1 MVAVILLLLRQQ
13 GVTTFFGNPRASA
26 SSSQPSPAVTPQL
39 GPRHKL
45 NYQQWL
51 NILSSEAK
59 VAASKQPQH
68 LTVLLGDSLSI
79 WFPQELLPTDRNWLN
94 QGISGETSAGVLE
107 RVGLLDQVQ
116 PQTILLMIGIN
127 DLIKG
132 VSDETILNNQRQ
144 ILRYLRRIH
153 PQTQI
158 VAQSILPHA
167 GAETTWEGREKLL
180 AISNQRISQLNQK
193 LQALATE
200 EGVNYLHLY
209 PLFTDER
216 GNLRPDFTTDGL
228 HLNDRG
234 YLIWRSALLMEGERG
249 RVGEGK
255 SRGKGLN

>member
-13 GVTTFFGNPRASA
+13 GMTNFFGTNQTSLGAYP
-26 SSSQPSPAVTPQL
+26 QVSPVATPQL

-59 VAASKQPQH
+59 IAAGKHPAH
-68 LTVLLGDSLSI
+68 LTVLLGDSLSM

-94 QGISGETSAGVLE
+94 QGISGETSAGVLQ
-107 RVGLLDQVQ
+107 RVALLDQIQ

-132 VSDETILNNQRQ
+132 VSNETILNNQRQ
-144 ILRYLRRIH
+144 ILHYLRLVH

-180 AISNQRISQLNQK
+180 TISNQRIRQLNQQ
-193 LQALATE
+193 LQAIATE

-209 PLFTDER
+209 PLFTNER
-216 GNLRPDFTTDGL
+216 NDLRPDFTTDGL
-228 HLNDRG
+228 HLNERG
-234 YLIWRSALLMEGERG
+234 YLIWRSALLMEGG
-249 RVGEGK
+249 RRE
-255 SRGKGLN
+255 

>member
-13 GVTTFFGNPRASA
+13 GVISFFGKISA
-26 SSSQPSPAVTPQL
+26 QTSLAAYPQVTPVATPLL

-51 NILSSEAK
+51 NILSTEAK
-59 VAASKQPQH
+59 IAASKHPEH
-68 LTVLLGDSLSI
+68 LTVLLGDSLSM

-94 QGISGETSAGVLE
+94 QGISGETSAGLLQ
-107 RVGLLDQVQ
+107 RVALLDQTR
-116 PQTILLMIGIN
+116 PRKILLMIGIN
-127 DLIKG
+127 DLIRG

-144 ILRYLRRIH
+144 ILHYLRQVH

-158 VAQSILPHA
+158 VVQSILPHA
-167 GAETTWEGREKLL
+167 GAKSTWEGREKLL
-180 AISNQRISQLNQK
+180 AISNQRIRQLNQQ
-193 LQALATE
+193 LQAIATK

-228 HLNDRG
+228 HLSDRG
-234 YLIWRSALLMEGERG
+234 YLVWRSALLME
-249 RVGEGK
+249 
-255 SRGKGLN
+255 